1 MTGRFI
7 AFEGGEGSGKSTQ
20 ARRLADHLGALLTRE
35 PGGTPLG
42 ERLRQL
48 VLDPPQSEA
57 PSDRAE
63 ALMIAAA
70 RAQHVAEVVKP
81 ALEQGQDVVSDRV
94 IGSSLAYQGAGRLLG
109 VSEVEAV
116 SLFATDGLQA
126 DLNIFIDVDEATAQ
140 ERLNRSLDRI
150 ELAGKDFHSQV
161 AETYRKIATN
171 DPEHWV
177 VIDGNATVDEVTEE
191 IMAVINQRL

>member
-1 MTGRFI
+1 MS
-7 AFEGGEGSGKSTQ
+7 SGFHPESAT
-20 ARRLADHLGALLTRE
+20 HLLSACFKCRG
-35 PGGTPLG
+35 
-42 ERLRQL
+42 
-48 VLDPPQSEA
+48 
-57 PSDRAE
+57 
-63 ALMIAAA
+63 
-70 RAQHVAEVVKP
+70 VKP
-81 ALEQGQDVVSDRV
+81 ALEKGQDVVSDRF
-94 IGSSLAYQGAGRLLG
+94 IGSSLAYQGAGRVLG

-161 AETYRKIATN
+161 AEAYRKIATN

-177 VIDGNATVDEVTEE
+177 VINGNATVDEVTEE
-191 IMAVINQRL
+191 IMVAINQRL